1 MRRYDLYIIEDLFAN
16 YYYGREYFFYN
27 LFKEYENA
35 NRKMK
40 PILLKQVEY
49 ISSSIPVIRIH
60 RQLMEQL
67 KQRDDF
73 YMKNGMFLIENS
85 RGSASFAIQTNK
97 CILQSRGSFDI
108 DMVFMEALRKTDFNF
123 LAIDIANERFGW
135 VKPIKETTY
144 LEPFSV
150 RRKA

>member
-1 MRRYDLYIIEDLFAN
+1 MRRYDLYIIEDSFAN

-27 LFKEYENA
+27 LFKEYERA

-40 PILLKQVEY
+40 PILEKQVEY

-60 RQLMEQL
+60 RQLVEQL
-67 KQRDDF
+67 KTRDDF

-85 RGSASFAIQTNK
+85 RGSASFKIQTDK

-123 LAIDIANERFGW
+123 LAIDIENERFGW
-135 VKPIKETTY
+135 VKPIKEMTY
-144 LEPFSV
+144 LEPLSV